1 MAHDSWIL
9 AVTEHGQ
16 WRLGIGDP
24 TPIGWFTVF
33 AYLLADLSCVFN
45 WKGELRARRL
55 GVPANPSFWL
65 VLSILLLLLGINKQL
80 DLQTLLQNVGRQL
93 SKDQGWYM
101 QRRQYQVLFIGSLC
115 AAGILAITALAWSVR
130 NQLKR
135 SILALIGVVF
145 LYVFV
150 MVRATSI
157 HHLDAF
163 LASGPLGIRWN
174 WILELGGIAIVGIG
188 ALLAWR
194 SRNRSMARRGRSRDS
209 RDTTGARRY
218 TFVRGVLV
226 LLDEGDRRPD

>member
-1 MAHDSWIL
+1 MAYDSWIL
-9 AVTEHGQ
+9 AATEQGQ

-33 AYLLADLSCVFN
+33 AYLMADMACFAN
-45 WKGELRARRL
+45 WRGELRARRQ
-55 GVPANPSFWL
+55 GFRANPVFWF

-80 DLQTLLQNVGRQL
+80 DLQTLLQNIGRQI

-115 AAGILAITALAWSVR
+115 AAGILAITAMAWSVR
-130 NQLKR
+130 KHVKR
-135 SILALIGVVF
+135 SIVALIGVIF

-157 HHLDAF
+157 HHMDAF

-174 WILELGGIAIVGIG
+174 WILELGGIAIVGLG
-188 ALLAWR
+188 AFLAWK
-194 SRNRSMARRGRSRDS
+194 SRKQSMARGGRSRDS
-209 RDTTGARRY
+209 RDPTGARRY

-226 LLDEGDRRPD
+226 LRDEGGGRPD